1 MINSIYKNFIFD
13 FGQVI
18 VKFNTEYMTS
28 VYIKDANDLKL
39 VEEVVFDRLYWDKLD
54 AGTVTD
60 DEVKKGICSRL
71 PQRLRGNACLVY
83 DNWYK
88 NLKFISGMPELI
100 KHIKDNGGKLYLLSN
115 ISLTFAEKYQT
126 VPELKELFDMFD
138 GLVFSA
144 SLGMTKPNKD
154 IFRYILGYYSLKA
167 EESIFIDDNKNNIQ
181 GAEEIGIKGY
191 LFDGNVSDLQAF
203 LNKIGANGEN
213 K

>member
-144 SLGMTKPNKD
+144 PLGMTKPNKD

>member
-28 VYIKDANDLKL
+28 VYIKDADDLKL

-88 NLKFISGMPELI
+88 NLKFISGIPELI
-100 KHIKDNGGKLYLLSN
+100 KHIKENGGKLYLLSN

-167 EESIFIDDNKNNIQ
+167 EESIFIDDNKNNIK

-203 LNKIGANGEN
+203 LNKIGTNGEN